1 MALFLKASSLY
12 SIFTQV
18 TKTFHSTVAA
28 QVGFLK
34 HLGDVDT
41 VLLDLVYLR
50 LFCFFVSF
58 QTNWMMRSDLC
69 VEHRLLSD
77 SLCKQKSHWII
88 TINGQNNVW
97 KCKLIFPA
105 DTLQKKIEITDFKPF
120 FVGENTCGLR
130 QFYLLYIYIYK
141 IKDDTMHLS

>member
-41 VLLDLVYLR
+41 VLLDLVSQVVLFLR
-50 LFCFFVSF
+50 VIPDELDDEI
-58 QTNWMMRSDLC
+58 RSLC
-69 VEHRLLSD
+69 GAPAVVRLLVQTKI
-77 SLCKQKSHWII
+77 SLELQLMAKIMF
-88 TINGQNNVW
+88 GNV
-97 KCKLIFPA
+97 
-105 DTLQKKIEITDFKPF
+105 
-120 FVGENTCGLR
+120 N
-130 QFYLLYIYIYK
+130 
-141 IKDDTMHLS
+141 